1 MNGDHVDLLDEVMSR
16 VARTAPPAPIDELVT
31 RARRSRRRHRLR
43 VGGAAMAT
51 LAVAV
56 VAAVS
61 VAALGRGNA
70 GPSGVVTVTT
80 TVATSTSSTV
90 LPAPTALAAH
100 TVVFS
105 AGGGRVQQLN
115 IDTGGPPTTL
125 PVTWPP
131 SLGGP
136 DAPLAISAPAVDRS
150 RTRIAFVVGDPR
162 DSGAGAIAVANVD
175 GSSARALTKGPN
187 DAAPAWSWD
196 GSQIA
201 FVRATSS
208 PGAGTGSMIWTM
220 NSDGTDQR
228 SLGVEASSAS
238 WSPDGT
244 TLAIQNIGEP
254 VRMGLLT
261 IATGHVRWV
270 TPADGSVEQFTPAWS
285 PDGNSIVYGQR
296 FAYSAQPA
304 GLFVANADGSNAR
317 RLTSCNQGC
326 EDDSEPTW
334 SSDGSAIAFV
344 RYMDSA
350 PSTPQVYVVAPSGG
364 PVRQLTSGAEPHDS
378 PSW

>member
-1 MNGDHVDLLDEVMSR
+1 MNSDHVDLLDEVMSR
-16 VARTAPPAPIDELVT
+16 VARTAPLAPSVDELVA
-31 RARRSRRRHRLR
+31 RARRARRRHRLR

-51 LAVAV
+51 LAVAL

-80 TVATSTSSTV
+80 TVATSTSSSV

-105 AGGGRVQQLN
+105 GGGGVQQLN
-115 IDTGGPPTTL
+115 IDSSGPPTAL
-125 PVTWPP
+125 PLTWPP
-131 SLGGP
+131 SLGAP
-136 DAPLAISAPAVDRS
+136 NAPLSISAPAVDRS
-150 RTRIAFVVGDPR
+150 RTRIAFIVGDPR

-175 GSSARALTKGPN
+175 GSSARALTNGPN

-270 TPADGSVEQFTPAWS
+270 TPAAGSVEQFTPAWS
-285 PDGNSIVYGQR
+285 PNGNSIVYGQR

-334 SSDGSAIAFV
+334 SSDGTAIAFV

-350 PSTPQVYVVAPSGG
+350 PSTPQVYVVAASGG
-364 PVRQLTSGAEPHDS
+364 TVRQLTSGAGPHDS